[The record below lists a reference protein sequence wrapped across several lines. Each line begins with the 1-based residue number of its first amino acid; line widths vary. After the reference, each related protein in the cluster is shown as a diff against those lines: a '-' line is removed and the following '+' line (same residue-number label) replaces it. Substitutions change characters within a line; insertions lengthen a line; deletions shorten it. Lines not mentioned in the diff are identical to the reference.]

1 MDSST
6 GQLMDLGTER
16 NLVDAELILEDF
28 RRAKRFKGKDQ
39 FTALLRLA
47 NKSLVTFWETP
58 RLPYPKFTHNKP
70 HCLLWSEAARDIYF
84 SGEAIN
90 ARLILEHIYPT
101 DLKAKLLLE
110 LIDVT
115 VCTPED
121 MLKWIQDTYS
131 GISLTVITKD
141 EDRLLEGKY
150 RAVVTED
157 GDVWGRYKAVGILT
171 DSFLPLTEDT
181 RYATQ
186 VSVRGVNNG
195 KKSAKVK

>member
-6 GQLMDLGTER
+6 GQLVDLGTER

-28 RRAKRFKGKDQ
+28 RRAKRFKDKEQ

-47 NKSLVTFWETP
+47 NKALVTFWETP

-70 HCLLWSEAARDIYF
+70 HSILWSEASRNIYF

-101 DLKAKLLLE
+101 DLKAKGLLE
-110 LIDVT
+110 LIDET
-115 VCTPED
+115 ISTPEA
-121 MLKWIQDTYS
+121 MVQWLQNTYS
-131 GISLTVITKD
+131 GISLTVITKA

-150 RAVVTED
+150 RAAVTDD

-171 DSFLPLTEDT
+171 ESFMPLTEDF
-181 RYATQ
+181 RYATEAT
-186 VSVRGVNNG
+186 VRAVNNG
-195 KKSAKVK
+195 KKKAKES

>member
-28 RRAKRFKGKDQ
+28 RRAKRFKGKEQ

-47 NKSLVTFWETP
+47 NKALVTFWETP

-70 HCLLWSEAARDIYF
+70 HSILWSKASRDIYF

-101 DLKAKLLLE
+101 DLKAKGLLE
-110 LIDVT
+110 LIDET
-115 VCTPED
+115 ISTPEA
-121 MLKWIQDTYS
+121 MVQWLQETYS
-131 GISLTVITKD
+131 GISLTVITKA

-150 RAVVTED
+150 RAAVTDD

-171 DSFLPLTEDT
+171 ESFMPLTEDS
-181 RYATQ
+181 RYASEAT
-186 VSVRGVNNG
+186 VRAVNNG
-195 KKSAKVK
+195 KRSAKVK

>member
-1 MDSST
+1 MVSSM

-28 RRAKRFKGKDQ
+28 RRAKRFKGKEQ

-70 HCLLWSEAARDIYF
+70 HSLLWSEASRDIYF

-101 DLKAKLLLE
+101 DLKAKGLLE
-110 LIDVT
+110 LIDET
-115 VCTPED
+115 ISTPEA
-121 MLKWIQDTYS
+121 MVQWLQETYS

-157 GDVWGRYKAVGILT
+157 GDVWGRYKAVGIKT
-171 DSFLPLTEDT
+171 ESFLPLTDDP
-181 RYATQ
+181 RYATGAI
-186 VSVRGVNNG
+186 VRAVNNG
-195 KKSAKVK
+195 KRSGKVK